1 MRRKVIRLDK
11 HTKKRIVELLAVRDD
26 LLQIRRGR
34 LDSIAVVFY
43 GLAVGSGFVFLMS
56 IIKTGEL
63 FVALILTPVIVGS
76 LYVAR
81 KLEKAKAKNLVKIK
95 LR

>member
-1 MRRKVIRLDK
+1 MRTKVIRLDK
-11 HTKKRIVELLAVRDD
+11 HTKKRIVELLAVRDN
-26 LLQIRRGR
+26 LLQIRRGK
-34 LDSIAVVFY
+34 LESVAVVFY

-56 IIKTGEL
+56 IVKTGEL
-63 FVALILTPVIVGS
+63 FVALALTPVILGS

-81 KLEKAKAKNLVKIK
+81 KLEKAKAKNLVKIR

>member
-1 MRRKVIRLDK
+1 MRKKVIRLDTA
-11 HTKKRIVELLAVRDD
+11 TKKRIVELLAVRDD

-63 FVALILTPVIVGS
+63 FVALALTPLIVGS

-81 KLEKAKAKNLVKIK
+81 KIDKAKAKDLVKIK